1 MIGKFLT
8 TVKVRSG
15 PSTSSDVV
23 EKYNAGETVRFDR
36 TVENEGRLWISYIG
50 RSGNRRYCCARD
62 VNGEVYISLGNGGGN
77 NGGNVTLNQKS
88 SRHQAVR
95 KEGCCFLCA
104 CYLGGLNTI
113 DEADDCFEW
122 AVSNGKVRKS
132 DSYVNVEKH
141 GLANE
146 IAQKYGRSRRSGTI
160 TKGNNHFFVMNGG
173 REVFNSIS
181 PGYGH

>member
-77 NGGNVTLNQKS
+77 NGGNVSLNQKS
-88 SRHQAVR
+88 SRYQAVR
-95 KEGCCFLCA
+95 KEGMLFLMCM
-104 CYLGGLNTI
+104 LFRRI
-113 DEADDCFEW
+113 
-122 AVSNGKVRKS
+122 
-132 DSYVNVEKH
+132 
-141 GLANE
+141 
-146 IAQKYGRSRRSGTI
+146 KY
-160 TKGNNHFFVMNGG
+160 
-173 REVFNSIS
+173 
-181 PGYGH
+181 Y